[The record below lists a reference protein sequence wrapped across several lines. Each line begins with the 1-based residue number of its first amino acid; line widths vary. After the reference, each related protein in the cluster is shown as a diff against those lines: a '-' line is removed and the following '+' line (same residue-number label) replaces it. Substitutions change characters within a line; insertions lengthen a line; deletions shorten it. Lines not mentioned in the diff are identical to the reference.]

1 VRLVSAVAILLRR
14 VRAERGVLALVFIV
28 VAVTAFAV
36 AAGPRLFER
45 VASDGLRYQATHA
58 TATQRNLQISTV
70 DRIAPGAGD
79 PFGRIAQEGAGFRTR
94 LPASVGGLIDREH
107 FVLEAP
113 RFRLSKPPKYTTFV
127 TFRGQD
133 GLDRLVDLTAGRWPA
148 RVTPPANAD
157 PDAPAVFE
165 VAIAEAAAETTG
177 MKVGDTLAAQ
187 VDPGDP
193 LLRTLFPRPTTAIQI
208 VVSGLFTVR
217 DATDPD
223 WYDERGIDDATI
235 GGTADNPIAYAVG
248 LFAPE
253 AYDDLL
259 ALDLPTRYRWNL
271 FVDPDRLDARQLDTL
286 VGDLRRLDAQ
296 YATTG
301 ATRSGFTLLRT
312 GLLPIIDAYRT
323 QRRTTEAA
331 VTLAALGPLAVA
343 AGAVGL
349 LGILVV
355 RRRRPSL
362 RLARGRGASSGQ
374 LLAAQ
379 LWEGLLITV
388 PAAVVGLL
396 LAEAL
401 VDGPAN
407 AVSPVGAIAVALGA
421 TVLLLLASVPVARR
435 ARRDLERDDPPVF
448 RLSPRRLVFEVLIVG
463 LSLAAVWLLR
473 ERGLSAVDT
482 GGTTGGV
489 DPFLAAAPL
498 LVGLAVGLIII
509 RLYPIPVRGLG
520 WLLAHRRD
528 LVPVLG
534 LRSLGRH
541 PSAGYLPL
549 LILTLTVA
557 IGTLSAVLQASLVRS
572 QLGVSYQDVGADYRF
587 ESTNGGDLDATVDP
601 ATIDGVRAVARGLV
615 VTDASLSTA
624 PGNRSTVTV
633 EAIDPTGY
641 DAVTAGTPI
650 EQHLVSSLLG
660 WPTGSDAGTAGAP
673 IPAILS
679 SRLPTGSP
687 NIQVGDAIVVSIL
700 GRTFRM
706 QVVARSDAFPGL
718 RSSAFIIAPLESV
731 VAGWRGTAPGASVA
745 YVRADADAG
754 GGLRAALAE
763 SGGIVLTSRH
773 DRYAELR
780 DAPLVSAILG
790 GFLLA
795 LGVAAAY
802 AALAIVTVA
811 ALEAQRRSREVA
823 FLRTLGL
830 SDRQVALLTV
840 VEQGAPLALS
850 LIVGIVVGLGLA
862 WLVEPGLDLAAFS
875 GAPVAV
881 GLQVDWLMIA
891 AVALGV
897 AAVVVLAVA
906 GSSIVARRLDVGHA
920 LRIGEE

>member
-1 VRLVSAVAILLRR
+1 VRLVSAVAMLLRR

-45 VASDGLRYQATHA
+45 VASDGLRYEAAHA
-58 TATQRNLQISTV
+58 TATQRNLQFSTV
-70 DRIAPGAGD
+70 DRIPPDADD
-79 PFGRIAQEGAGFRTR
+79 PFGRIAQTGAEFRER
-94 LPASVGGLIDREH
+94 LPGSVGGLVDREH
-107 FVLEAP
+107 FVVEAP
-113 RFRLSKPPKYTTFV
+113 RFRLMQPPKYTTFV

-148 RVTPPANAD
+148 RVVPAADTDPAAPP
-157 PDAPAVFE
+157 VFE
-165 VAIAEAAAETTG
+165 VAIAQATATTTG
-177 MKVGDTLAAQ
+177 MKVGDKLAAQ

-193 LLRTLFPRPTTAIQI
+193 LLRTLFPRPTTQIEI

-217 DATDPD
+217 DPADPD

-235 GGTADNPIAYAVG
+235 GGTADAPIAYAVG

-253 AYDDLL
+253 AYDEVLGL
-259 ALDLPTRYRWNL
+259 GFPARYRWNL
-271 FVDPDRLDARQLDTL
+271 FVDPDRLDARQLDT
-286 VGDLRRLDAQ
+286 VVSDLRRLDTQ

-301 ATRSGFTLLRT
+301 ATRAGFTLLRT

-323 QRRTTEAA
+323 QRTTTEAA

-343 AGAVGL
+343 AGAVAL

-362 RLARGRGASSGQ
+362 RLARGRGASGGQ

-401 VDGPAN
+401 VSGPAN
-407 AVSPVGAIAVALGA
+407 PVSAVGAIGVALGA
-421 TVLLLLASVPVARR
+421 TLLLLLASVPVARR

-473 ERGLSAVDT
+473 ERGLSAVDN
-482 GGTTGGV
+482 GGPTRGV
-489 DPFLAAAPL
+489 DPFLAAAPM

-520 WLLAHRRD
+520 WLLALRRD

-572 QLGVSYQDVGADYRF
+572 QLAVSYQDVGADYRL
-587 ESTNGGDLDATVDP
+587 ESTNGGDLDPSLDP
-601 ATIDGVRAVARGLV
+601 ATVGGVQALARGLV
-615 VTDASLSTA
+615 VADASLSTA
-624 PGNRSTVTV
+624 PGNRSNVTL
-633 EAIDPTGY
+633 EAIDPAGY

-660 WPTGSDAGTAGAP
+660 WPTGPDAGTAAAP

-687 NIQVGDAIVVSIL
+687 NIQVGDAMAVSIR
-700 GRTFRM
+700 GRTLRM
-706 QVVARSDAFPGL
+706 QVVARSDAFPAL
-718 RSSAFIIAPLESV
+718 RSSAFIVAPLESV
-731 VAGWRGTAPGASVA
+731 IAGWRGTAPGPSVT
-745 YVRADADAG
+745 YVRADAS
-754 GGLRAALAE
+754 AAASLQAAAAQ
-763 SGGIVLTSRH
+763 SGGVIVSSRH
-773 DRYAELR
+773 ERYAELR
-780 DAPLVSAILG
+780 DAPLVAAVVG

-795 LGVAAAY
+795 LALAAAY

-840 VEQGAPLALS
+840 VEQGAPLVLS
-850 LIVGIVVGLGLA
+850 LLIGIGVGLGLA

-881 GLQVDWLMIA
+881 GLQVDWLTIV
-891 AVALGV
+891 AVAVGV
-897 AAVVVLAVA
+897 TSVVVVAVA
-906 GSSIVARRLDVGHA
+906 GSSFVARRLEVGYA

>member
-1 VRLVSAVAILLRR
+1 MRLVSAVAMLLRR

-45 VASDGLRYQATHA
+45 VASDGLRYEAAHA
-58 TATQRNLQISTV
+58 TATQRNLQFSTV
-70 DRIAPGAGD
+70 DRIGADPDD
-79 PFGRIAQEGAGFRTR
+79 PFGQIARTGADDRGR
-94 LPASVGGLIDREH
+94 LPGAVGALIDRQH

-113 RFRLSKPPKYTTFV
+113 RFKLRAPPRYTTFV
-127 TFRGQD
+127 TFRAQD

-148 RVTPPANAD
+148 RVTPAADAD
-157 PDAPAVFE
+157 PNAPPVFE
-165 VAIAEAAAETTG
+165 VAIAEAAAATTG
-177 MKVGDTLAAQ
+177 MKVGDKLAAQ

-193 LLRTLFPRPTTAIQI
+193 LLRTLFPRPTTAIEI

-217 DATDPD
+217 DTADPD
-223 WYDERGIDDATI
+223 WYDERGIDDATV

-248 LFAPE
+248 LFAPD
-253 AYDDLL
+253 AYDDVLSL
-259 ALDLPTRYRWNL
+259 GMPMRYRWNL

-286 VGDLRRLDAQ
+286 VADLRRLDAQ
-296 YATTG
+296 FATTG
-301 ATRSGFTLLRT
+301 ATRSGTTLLRT
-312 GLLPIIDAYRT
+312 GLLPIIDTYRT
-323 QRRTTEAA
+323 QRTTTEAA

-343 AGAVGL
+343 AGAVAL

-374 LLAAQ
+374 LLAAP

-388 PAAVVGLL
+388 PAALLGLL
-396 LAEAL
+396 LAQAL
-401 VDGPAN
+401 VSGPAN
-407 AVSPVGAIAVALGA
+407 DVSVAGAIAVALGA
-421 TVLLLLASVPVARR
+421 TLLLLLASVPVARR

-448 RLSPRRLVFEVLIVG
+448 RLSPRRLVFETLIVG

-482 GGTTGGV
+482 GGATRGV
-489 DPFLAAAPL
+489 DPFLAAAPM
-498 LVGLAVGLIII
+498 LVGLAVGLVII

-572 QLGVSYQDVGADYRF
+572 QLVVSYQDVGADYRM
-587 ESTNGGDLDATVDP
+587 ESINGGDLDPSIDP
-601 ATIDGVRAVARGLV
+601 AAIHGVQAVARGIV

-633 EAIDPTGY
+633 AAVDPTAY
-641 DAVTAGTPI
+641 DAVTDDTPI
-650 EQHLVSSLLG
+650 EQHLVSTLLG
-660 WPTGSDAGTAGAP
+660 WPTGPEAGTAQAP

-687 NIQVGDAIVVSIL
+687 NINVGDAITVSVN
-700 GRTFRM
+700 GRTYRM
-706 QVVARSDAFPGL
+706 QVVARSDTFPAV
-718 RSSAFIIAPLESV
+718 RSSAFIVAPLQSV
-731 VAGWRGTAPGASVA
+731 VAGSPGTPPGPTVA
-745 YVRADADAG
+745 YVRADAEAGDA
-754 GGLRAALAE
+754 LRTAIAE
-763 SGGIVLTSRH
+763 SGGTILTSRH
-773 DRYAELR
+773 ERYAELR
-780 DAPLVSAILG
+780 DAPLVAAILG

-795 LGVAAAY
+795 LAVAAAY

-830 SDRQVALLTV
+830 SDRQVGLLTV

-850 LIVGIVVGLGLA
+850 LLIGVAVGLGLS

-881 GLQVDWLMIA
+881 GLQVDWVTIA

-897 AAVVVLAVA
+897 TAVVVVAVTF
-906 GSSIVARRLDVGHA
+906 SSLVARRLDVGHA